1 VFGDLTSKL
10 QNVFETVRSRGRL
23 TEDNISTA
31 CEAVRKALI
40 DADVNFNVI
49 KDFIEKV
56 KEQSLGEKS
65 IKNVKAGDYFIKIV
79 SDEIVKL
86 LGEGNPDIPYAKS
99 GPTIIMMCG
108 LQGSGKTTTVGKLAK
123 KLLNE
128 GRKPLLVAADIQRPA
143 AIEQL
148 HVLGQQVGVP
158 VFSKAGK
165 TPPQI
170 CQEAIVEASKQN
182 ANVIILDTAGR
193 LHIDEELMT
202 ELNQIKNTVKPHQI
216 YLVVDSMIGQ
226 DAVNS
231 AKEFNSRLELDGLI
245 LTKLDGDSRGG
256 AAISIR
262 QVTGK
267 NIKFIGIGEKLDA
280 LENFY
285 PDRMASRILGMGD
298 IVSLVEKAEQA
309 ISEDEAK
316 KLEEK
321 IRKNNFD
328 FNDFLKQL
336 QLLKKMGSLKD
347 LLGMIPGIGGQLK
360 GLNVDDGHLKS
371 IESIIQSMTK
381 RERLIPEL
389 VENEIKRKKRIASGC
404 GQSVQNVTM
413 LLKQFAQMKKMMSGL
428 GKMKGMFGGGG
439 ADMDSIGNMMSGQQF
454 TQKDLQMAKSLA
466 KGNPLPDKDA
476 IKKKRKAEKQ
486 AKKANRKRKK

>member
-1 VFGDLTSKL
+1 MFGELTSKL

-31 CEAVRKALI
+31 CESVRKALI
-40 DADVNFNVI
+40 EADVNFNVI
-49 KDFIEKV
+49 KDFIAIV
-56 KEQSLGEKS
+56 KEKSLGEKS
-65 IKNVKAGDYFIKIV
+65 LKNVKAGDYFIKIV
-79 SDEIVKL
+79 SNELAAL
-86 LGEGNPDIPYAKS
+86 LGEGSPEIPYAKS

-123 KLLNE
+123 KLINE
-128 GRKPLLVAADIQRPA
+128 GKKPLLVAADIQRPA

-148 HVLGQQVGVP
+148 HVLGKQVGAAVY
-158 VFSKAGK
+158 SQSGK
-165 TPPQI
+165 TPIQI
-170 CQEAIVEASKQN
+170 CKEAIAEAHKIN

-193 LHIDEELMT
+193 LHIDEELMS
-202 ELNQIKNTVKPHQI
+202 ELNQIKTSVNPHQI
-216 YLVVDSMIGQ
+216 YLVVDAMIGQ

-267 NIKFIGIGEKLDA
+267 NIKFIGVGEKLDA

-285 PDRMASRILGMGD
+285 PDRMAGRILGMGD
-298 IVSLVEKAEQA
+298 IVSLVEKAEMV

-316 KLEEK
+316 KLEDK

-360 GLNVDDGHLKS
+360 GLNVDDGQLRS
-371 IESIIQSMTK
+371 IEAIIQSMTK
-381 RERLIPEL
+381 RERVIPEL

-404 GQSVQNVTM
+404 GQSVQHVTM
-413 LLKQFAQMKKMMSGL
+413 LLKQFTQMKKMMSGL
-428 GKMKGMFGGGG
+428 GKMKGMFGGNPE
-439 ADMDSIGNMMSGQQF
+439 MDSIGGMMTDQQF
-454 TQKDLQMAKSLA
+454 SSKDLQMAKNIA
-466 KGNPLPDKDA
+466 KGRPLPDKDA
-476 IKKKRKAEKQ
+476 IKKKRKAEKL
-486 AKKANRKRKK
+486 AKKQNRKNKK